1 MPPFV
6 VLLLEVIEKGI
17 ENMAKTITRTATISN
32 KAIIKRFNS
41 HKPFEV
47 VSEYVWNGIDAKAND
62 VNIKLYFYD
71 DELQTVDKIDII
83 DNGDGI
89 DFQNPDTNFDQ
100 WDSSLKDSFD
110 EKGSQGRGRFSFHK
124 IATQATWF
132 TCHHDEH
139 AIISA
144 FSQKIPDYSITP
156 IAASEQNSN
165 VLKNKKG
172 TCVSLT
178 NITKKQAEKI
188 PKVEQLLK
196 EFSLEFGWKLIID
209 NKLSIKVNSID
220 IKPPKHRL
228 HTFDKEIDGHNF
240 SISLIIWDEKPNKE
254 KSYNYYYN
262 SEIRYVYNDL
272 TGLNYKNGFY
282 LSAYITSSWFNNF
295 NTSTNRTLS
304 LYDDNESS
312 PNSEAFKKLKSF
324 IQNESRR
331 LYNEFIIEQADE
343 LVEDFENKGFI
354 PTYKH
359 EKEEEQRLRIKHTKN
374 LIKSI
379 HVADPYTFNGL
390 KSNKHKKILV
400 ALLDKITV
408 SNEND
413 SLLEVLEGVLDLP
426 QDKLDV
432 LANQIKRTK
441 LDHIISTI
449 EVLVKRSD
457 TIDKLQYLIE
467 VFTKDTKETPDL
479 QKIIEN
485 NFWLFG
491 PQYELIGAEEDDFQ
505 KTSEGLLRAITNK
518 DVIEIEDLVDS
529 NLNVKN
535 IRCQTD
541 LFLARRMV
549 SYSEEI
555 GPHYRCTVIEI
566 KRPSVA
572 LNQKHLGQIEK
583 YAEVINKHTA
593 FNDPN
598 MTFDIILVGNKV
610 SSDDY
615 IIRQRLKDNR
625 GKGHKGLVS
634 GVESRIKC
642 YVRSWAEIFN
652 EFKITHTHLLDELKN
667 QRIKLESPT
676 KEELVEDLQ
685 SSS

>member
-1 MPPFV
+1 MLSFV

-32 KAIIKRFNS
+32 ESITKRFKS
-41 HKPFEV
+41 HKPYEV
-47 VSEYVWNGIDAKAND
+47 VSEYVWNGIDAKAKE
-62 VNIKLYFYD
+62 VNIKLYFYN
-71 DELQTVDKIDII
+71 DEIQTVDKIDII

-89 DFQNPDTNFDQ
+89 DFQNPDKNFDN
-100 WDSSLKDSFD
+100 WDSSSKDSFD

-124 IATQATWF
+124 IATQATWY
-132 TCHHDEH
+132 TCHHGEH

-144 FSQKIPDYSITP
+144 FSQEIPDYSITP
-156 IAASEQNSN
+156 IAAHNQDSN
-165 VLKNKKG
+165 VLKNMKG

-188 PKVEQLLK
+188 PRIEQLLK

-209 NKLSIKVNSID
+209 NKLSIKVNSTD

-282 LSAYITSSWFNNF
+282 LSAYITSSWFDNF

-312 PNSEAFKKLKSF
+312 PNSETFTKLKSF
-324 IQNESRR
+324 IKNESRR

-359 EKEEEQRLRIKHTKN
+359 EKEEEQRLRIEHTKN

-379 HVADPYTFNGL
+379 HIAEPNTFNGL

-413 SLLEVLEGVLDLP
+413 SLLEVLEGVLDLT
-426 QDKLDV
+426 QEKLDT

-449 EVLVKRSD
+449 EVLTKRSD
-457 TIDKLQYLIE
+457 TIEKLKYLFE
-467 VFTKDTKETPDL
+467 MFSKDTKETPDL

-491 PQYELIGAEEDDFQ
+491 AQYEIIGAEEDDFQ
-505 KTSEGLLRAITNK
+505 KTSEKLLRTITNK
-518 DVIEIEDLVDS
+518 DQIEIEDLVNS
-529 NLNVKN
+529 NLSLEN

-541 LFLARRMV
+541 LFLARKMIT
-549 SYSEEI
+549 YTEEI
-555 GPHYRCTVIEI
+555 GSHFKCTVIEI
-566 KRPSVA
+566 KRPSTV
-572 LNQKHLGQIEK
+572 LNEKHLRQIEK
-583 YAEVINKHTA
+583 YAAVINKHTG
-593 FNDPN
+593 FNDPD
-598 MTFDIILVGNKV
+598 MTFDIILVGCKI
-610 SSDDY
+610 STDDY
-615 IIRQRLKDNR
+615 IIKQRLKDNR
-625 GKGHKGLVS
+625 GKGHKGLVF
-634 GVESRIKC
+634 GAESRIRG
-642 YVRSWAEIFN
+642 YVRTWAEIFN
-652 EFKITHTHLLDELKN
+652 EFDITHKHLIIQLRN
-667 QRIKLESPT
+667 QRVKIESPT
-676 KEELVEDLQ
+676 KDELVSDLQ
-685 SSS
+685 NS